1 MAKQDKPK
9 ETNKVVPR
17 RVNEIPEGYEFKR
30 NDEFGHPVYGKKTEK
45 PGWEE
50 PTPATPTPTPTTPK
64 VNNGEPVKKRVQPKF
79 RSKPKEENY
88 DEVTMWKDE
97 PKEQTPPPVN
107 SPSYGSVDIH
117 RQIDPAASTKYY
129 TAYKY
134 PDASGNYSNKATTRY
149 FEANPIKGQD
159 AREINPDLLK
169 SYDAKGNF
177 VPSIVP
183 DSYLNTGPNV
193 GGVVRVMTPSMDNVT
208 KMEKGQVNNFTL
220 PGTQFT
226 KNPGGGGTGVVKGAR
241 GVINNVTGNTDSFIP
256 KKYDVSGVEIPQ
268 ENTGMQDINAPK
280 LPSRE
285 VGKMYT
291 MPKFKKGGRVKGY
304 ADGTPEGGVSG
315 EYDPNKPISGQG
327 IIQTYGTPFV
337 PTGNAT
343 NAQGQKSSQVDP
355 TDPYGKNKNKGKVKS
370 EDLFSKQNISGALAA
385 GTSLST
391 ALAANQQQKLEGA
404 QKDKATANAI
414 NTSLDT
420 VASMVPVYG
429 QIYGATQLATGLV
442 TNALPKDAN
451 GNYKTKESEATA
463 NFMNVLSPHKA
474 IVNDLSKGDT
484 TRAIGDTLTAG
495 IYGGVSDLITYEDR
509 QKQAEAEKQK
519 KLDEYRK
526 INTQAKIKQ
535 SLHNRDIGEFGAPT
549 QDVYDINSA
558 QFDDAGNFQ
567 SINPTGYKGGGVVG
581 KVKQMYAKGGDV
593 KPTITND
600 KVMEI
605 AMSGKG
611 YDVLNKYDKQRVDA
625 MKQHMSDN
633 GNKEM
638 PMFPNMVQGKADGG
652 PVDGEDEGS
661 VIKNKLSRNTLTK
674 DEKSNQ
680 DKTRVSNLPVKT
692 LQELQAQANI
702 EKAAKQQYKQQP
714 VISQGRKLTPEEQA
728 YSDKVQARIAN
739 PSNDVG
745 ITAANMASALTRFRY
760 LNPEEIAATT
770 NNPANTIDLASNMMA
785 EGLTNE
791 IVGPAFGKA
800 VKNTYRINPWAEHLK
815 NPNSS
820 YRVAGLDAAKDFKK
834 TGSLRSATP
843 NVPEG
848 ASLKMRAMYRPTS
861 FPSFQKGYAD
871 LRYLPDEGGVI
882 FKTDLPTFKRGELNP
897 VTGSPIKGRHY
908 AHRVIDPKTGATLTN
923 IPGAD
928 VKMYGSE
935 PHWLKGYQEIQGKA
949 DGGKV
954 SKFEIENNKKWVSDY
969 SDALMKSGM
978 QHDMLN
984 DSKIGLNKYDIV
996 SKYQGSL
1003 AADNVKYSNEQ
1014 VNKLKKGLDFYESKT
1029 KGYNNG
1035 GKIEG
1040 KGTAKSDSIMAKV
1053 EEGSFVVPAEN
1064 ADMAKG
1070 IRKLYLK
1077 APVKKANLNQKEGEE
1092 VKLSNGEHLFTP
1104 QENEYLESIG
1114 ISLEDL
1120 APNAEHEEDG
1130 KKNGGLTS
1138 AKAKTILHDKHVN
1151 GKPLTDKQRK
1161 FFGAIASGQSIKGY
1175 AAGGDVLGEDE
1186 VDPAKELARIKKEKE
1201 DLDKAKEAKGKYEEA
1216 VRSKREAE
1224 FKGKV
1229 ESYDRKADR
1238 KNKITSWE
1246 KKRNDSKAN
1255 LDALNKSYE
1264 AASKEFKARNTPTAE
1279 QKAKGVKEGSDT
1291 NEQRKYKEDLLKK
1304 IQAAKSEFENADR
1317 TFNYVKDDNNYD
1329 ASGNTK
1335 TAPKDAVVAKNV
1347 STTPVETTQNAKTYN
1362 ELITPPSG
1370 FKGSSSDWKNSVDA
1384 KIKSGEVVPKD
1395 ATTATTGTSTKPTGL
1410 KAPSVIN
1417 KKALAS
1423 MNEPLPMK
1431 KAPLASDA
1439 VPSDVTLTANS
1450 ELPNMGG
1457 IKSVDNSAPVYNK
1470 KRGSG
1475 ILNALGNIDPTM
1487 GVGPMQTAMG
1497 INMLQG
1503 SVRPIDKAVLDA
1515 TYNANVNRA
1524 QEQSGYGYTP
1534 EQMAMLQQEN
1544 QASLNDARFSARNFA
1559 GGNAGTAFNQERQAI
1574 NQGWANKL
1582 GLTAADQELRMQKQ
1596 KYADAQVA
1604 NRADTLSAN
1613 RRQAYLDALGAF
1625 NQKQAAGSQ
1634 LIGAGLQNVIGT
1646 YRYNQELNNEDKQEK
1661 QRNAFA
1667 SEIGKTDV

>member
-1 MAKQDKPK
+1 MKPPVIKGDPEKPEKKKAAIVPTSFTTTSGIKNANAAVKDKVIPYYENTDYLIKNKLGRTGYWNAFQDYAKDYTLPSGEKFIQNEQANKGTTNEFSDKLLADYKAHLLKTHGNNPKMANDMAITPEDIRQVQTYYKQGNPNFKVDSRIGG
-9 ETNKVVPR
+9 ETSQLRYPHLNKVGI
-17 RVNEIPEGYEFKR
+17 NIPEGSYA
-30 NDEFGHPVYGKKTEK
+30 PVFYGKNQYLA
-45 PGWEE
+45 
-50 PTPATPTPTPTTPK
+50 PADKYNAGDITDNLIK
-64 VNNGEPVKKRVQPKF
+64 
-79 RSKPKEENY
+79 Y
-88 DEVTMWKDE
+88 D
-97 PKEQTPPPVN
+97 P
-107 SPSYGSVDIH
+107 
-117 RQIDPAASTKYY
+117 
-129 TAYKY
+129 
-134 PDASGNYSNKATTRY
+134 
-149 FEANPIKGQD
+149 
-159 AREINPDLLK
+159 
-169 SYDAKGNF
+169 SYDAKID
-177 VPSIVP
+177 PTA
-183 DSYLNTGPNV
+183 LKALV
-193 GGVVRVMTPSMDNVT
+193 GYT
-208 KMEKGQVNNFTL
+208 
-220 PGTQFT
+220 TQAT
-226 KNPGGGGTGVVKGAR
+226 NPVQRRANGGK
-241 GVINNVTGNTDSFIP
+241 IMPP
-256 KKYDVSGVEIPQ
+256 KK
-268 ENTGMQDINAPK
+268 
-280 LPSRE
+280 
-285 VGKMYT
+285 
-291 MPKFKKGGRVKGY
+291 VKGY
-304 ADGTPEGGVSG
+304 ANGTPEGGVEG

-337 PTGNAT
+337 STGNAT

-355 TDPYGKNKNKGKVKS
+355 TDPYGKNKNKGKINT

-414 NTSLDT
+414 NASLDT

-484 TRAIGDTLTAG
+484 TRAIGDTLTGG
-495 IYGGVSDLITYEDR
+495 IYGSVSDLITYEDR

-535 SLHNRDIGEFGAPT
+535 SLHNRDLGEFGAPT
-549 QDVYDINSA
+549 RDVYDINSA

-611 YDVLNKYDKQRVDA
+611 YDALNKYDKQRVDA
-625 MKQHMSDN
+625 MKQHISDN

-652 PVDGEDEGS
+652 
-661 VIKNKLSRNTLTK
+661 
-674 DEKSNQ
+674 
-680 DKTRVSNLPVKT
+680 
-692 LQELQAQANI
+692 
-702 EKAAKQQYKQQP
+702 
-714 VISQGRKLTPEEQA
+714 
-728 YSDKVQARIAN
+728 
-739 PSNDVG
+739 
-745 ITAANMASALTRFRY
+745 
-760 LNPEEIAATT
+760 
-770 NNPANTIDLASNMMA
+770 
-785 EGLTNE
+785 
-791 IVGPAFGKA
+791 
-800 VKNTYRINPWAEHLK
+800 
-815 NPNSS
+815 
-820 YRVAGLDAAKDFKK
+820 
-834 TGSLRSATP
+834 
-843 NVPEG
+843 
-848 ASLKMRAMYRPTS
+848 
-861 FPSFQKGYAD
+861 
-871 LRYLPDEGGVI
+871 
-882 FKTDLPTFKRGELNP
+882 
-897 VTGSPIKGRHY
+897 
-908 AHRVIDPKTGATLTN
+908 
-923 IPGAD
+923 
-928 VKMYGSE
+928 
-935 PHWLKGYQEIQGKA
+935 
-949 DGGKV
+949 KV
-954 SKFEIENNKKWVSDY
+954 SKSEIENNKKWVSDY
-969 SDALMKSGM
+969 GDAITKSGM

-984 DSKIGLNKYDIV
+984 DSKIGLNKYNII
-996 SKYQGSL
+996 L
-1003 AADNVKYSNEQ
+1003 AHQSANVPDEIKYSDKHVNE
-1014 VNKLKKGLDFYESKT
+1014 LKKGLDFYESKT
-1029 KGYNNG
+1029 KGYAKGGIVGEIKNMYADGGKVKPTKEEIEMNKKWFDDYESAIAKVEMQGNLLGNQNNYNRSNIMMNYKMSDAPDYIKYSTENTAKLNDAIKFYESKYPQGYADG

-1077 APVKKANLNQKEGEE
+1077 APVRKANLNQKEGEE

-1114 ISLEDL
+1114 INLEDL
-1120 APNAEHEEDG
+1120 APNAEHEENG

-1175 AAGGDVLGEDE
+1175 AAGGDVVGEDE
-1186 VDPAKELARIKKEKE
+1186 VDPAKELARLKKEKE
-1201 DLDKAKEAKGKYEEA
+1201 DLDKAQQAKAKYEEA

-1238 KNKITSWE
+1238 KNKIASWE

-1347 STTPVETTQNAKTYN
+1347 STTPINTT
-1362 ELITPPSG
+1362 
-1370 FKGSSSDWKNSVDA
+1370 
-1384 KIKSGEVVPKD
+1384 VPKD

-1417 KKALAS
+1417 KKALADLS
-1423 MNEPLPMK
+1423 KEPLVMK

-1544 QASLNDARFSARNFA
+1544 QASLNDARFSARNLSL
-1559 GGNAGTAFNQERQAI
+1559 GNAGTSYNQEMQAI
-1574 NQGWANKL
+1574 NKGWANKL

-1625 NQKQAAGSQ
+1625 NQKQAAGSE
-1634 LIGAGLQNVIGT
+1634 LIGAGLQNVIGA
-1646 YRYNQELNNEDKQEK
+1646 YRYNQELNNENKVDA
-1661 QRNAFA
+1661 QRNYWT
-1667 SEIGKTDV
+1667 SQIGKTDV